1 MAYDPNNIFAMILRG
16 EASCV
21 KVYEN
26 DAVLAF
32 MDLMPQSEGH
42 TLVIPKELAETL
54 LDLSPVGAVACL
66 DATRH
71 LAPAVVRAVGA
82 DGFLFSQVNGRGA
95 GQSVPHVHFHIIP
108 RWAGVELR
116 PHAVVRADLEQ
127 LKATATKILAA
138 LAAA

>member
-1 MAYDPNNIFAMILRG
+1 MAYDPNNVFAMILRG
-16 EASCV
+16 EAQCV

-26 DAVLAF
+26 EAVLAF
-32 MDLMPQSEGH
+32 MDLMPQSDGH
-42 TLVIPKELAETL
+42 TLVIPKEPAETL
-54 LDLSPVGAVACL
+54 LDLSPAGAVACL
-66 DATRH
+66 DATRR
-71 LAPAVVRAVGA
+71 LAPAVVRAVAA

-127 LKATATKILAA
+127 LKATAAKIIAA